1 MDSAVL
7 AYLELGQVKSE
18 RFRLPHEMLQ
28 LAVSLSRCARRR
40 ERALD
45 AVQVRYELGGRFVPA
60 SRLPAPCRPQAVG
73 DVKEKLAML
82 LRRRAFLDFRP
93 ASRIG
98 RAQGV
103 EAASEVSIGWRGGR
117 VRGEGAAYAGGRG
130 FERKHHVLG
139 LDEDRLGGDP
149 RPHGNVAI

>member
-28 LAVSLSRCARRR
+28 LAVSLARCARRR

-60 SRLPAPCRPQAVG
+60 SRLPPPCRPQAVG
-73 DVKEKLAML
+73 DVKEKLARVV
-82 LRRRAFLDFRP
+82 RRGSFLDFRP
-93 ASRIG
+93 ARRIR

-103 EAASEVSIGWRGGR
+103 EPA
-117 VRGEGAAYAGGRG
+117 GEGSS
-130 FERKHHVLG
+130 
-139 LDEDRLGGDP
+139 
-149 RPHGNVAI
+149 

>member
-1 MDSAVL
+1 MDVAVL
-7 AYLELGQVKSE
+7 AHLKLGQVKSE

-60 SRLPAPCRPQAVG
+60 SRLPPPCRPQAVG

-82 LRRRAFLDFRP
+82 LPPRAFLDFPP
-93 ASRIG
+93 ASPVCRAPG
-98 RAQGV
+98 RQA
-103 EAASEVSIGWRGGR
+103 
-117 VRGEGAAYAGGRG
+117 
-130 FERKHHVLG
+130 
-139 LDEDRLGGDP
+139 
-149 RPHGNVAI
+149 

>member
-7 AYLELGQVKSE
+7 ADLELGQVKSE

-60 SRLPAPCRPQAVG
+60 SRLPAPCRPPAGG
-73 DVKEKLAML
+73 DVKEKLAVL
-82 LRRRAFLDFRP
+82 PRRRGVFELRP

-98 RAQGV
+98 RAL
-103 EAASEVSIGWRGGR
+103 
-117 VRGEGAAYAGGRG
+117 GAQAG
-130 FERKHHVLG
+130 
-139 LDEDRLGGDP
+139 
-149 RPHGNVAI
+149 